1 MSSIPMDYSREKLD
15 ILLKRLE
22 LHMLTKDEA
31 HELMPLLEEERN
43 NAKRDGNVEYERV
56 LSGLLN
62 ILDMY
67 IANKVNLYDSN
78 IDILDRLSA
87 MNLSNL

>member
-1 MSSIPMDYSREKLD
+1 
-15 ILLKRLE
+15 
-22 LHMLTKDEA
+22 
-31 HELMPLLEEERN
+31 MPLLEEERN

>member
-1 MSSIPMDYSREKLD
+1 MDYSREKLD